1 MVPKDWSNINTILTQ
16 HIDNQKPQQLSLY
29 KHYSFTSLSHCLNR
43 KSDFVHHGQSTS
55 NAKQN
60 LWKPSSYD

>member
-1 MVPKDWSNINTILTQ
+1 MVPNINTILTQ
-16 HIDNQKPQQLSLY
+16 HIDNQKAQQLSLY
-29 KHYSFTSLSHCLNR
+29 KHYSFYLTE
-43 KSDFVHHGQSTS
+43 SDFVHHGQSTS